1 MGSPR
6 RCKSLKI
13 NGLHKFIFCAKYLD
27 NPLVKF
33 KFNVMKN
40 WIPRSERWTQAER
53 EAKKIANMN
62 EKRLQRMFWCELDS
76 IRQQIEKEISGKRLA
91 RIRILE

>member
-1 MGSPR
+1 
-6 RCKSLKI
+6 
-13 NGLHKFIFCAKYLD
+13 
-27 NPLVKF
+27 
-33 KFNVMKN
+33 MKN